1 MTGDR
6 PRNRGRSP
14 FRRLSVAKRGT
25 APFSI
30 ALLAVLLLSPVVAIE
45 AQTAAFSAKVEAV
58 RVDALVTERDNGPA
72 ILGLGPSDFE
82 VYDNGVL
89 QQVDLVSFDEVPLNV
104 ILTLDMS
111 DSVAGERLDHL
122 RGAGA
127 ALLAALKKDDQAALV
142 TFSHLVTLGAGLTK
156 DVVPVRRAID
166 EVAGSGET
174 SLVDGTYAAITL
186 GESDAGRALVIVFSD
201 GVDSSSWLPADAVLD
216 AAKRSDA
223 VVYAVSTRSRL
234 KPEFL
239 RDVTSLTGGRL
250 FEVERTAAL
259 GAIFVSVLEEFRRR
273 YLISFTPRGVEK
285 SGWHRLEVRLKGR
298 RGNVKARPG
307 YLAGSP

>member
-1 MTGDR
+1 MTV
-6 PRNRGRSP
+6 NRSRKKSRAPLRG
-14 FRRLSVAKRGT
+14 LS
-25 APFSI
+25 
-30 ALLAVLLLSPVVAIE
+30 LAILLLSPAVAVE
-45 AQTAAFSAKVEAV
+45 TQNAVFSAKVEAV

-72 ILGLGPSDFE
+72 IVGLGPSDFE

-127 ALLAALKKDDQAALV
+127 ELLAALKKDDQVALV

-156 DVVPVRRAID
+156 DVAPVRRAID
-166 EVAGSGET
+166 EAAGSGGT
-174 SLVDGTYAAITL
+174 ALVDGAYAAITL

-201 GVDSSSWLPADAVLD
+201 GVDTSSWLSAEAVLD

-223 VVYAVSTRSRL
+223 VVYAASTRSRL

-250 FEVERTAAL
+250 FEIERTSAL

-285 SGWHRLEVRLKGR
+285 NGWHKLEVRLKGR
-298 RGNVKARPG
+298 RGTVKARPG
-307 YLAGSP
+307 YLAGSS

>member
-1 MTGDR
+1 MNDETE
-6 PRNRGRSP
+6 P
-14 FRRLSVAKRGT
+14 FRST
-25 APFSI
+25 
-30 ALLAVLLLSPVVAIE
+30 LLAVVLLSPAVTVETQNAV
-45 AQTAAFSAKVEAV
+45 FSAKVEMV

-72 ILGLGPSDFE
+72 IVGLGPSDFE

-89 QQVDLVSFDEVPLNV
+89 QHVELVSFDEVPLNV

-111 DSVAGERLDHL
+111 DSVAGDRLDHL

-142 TFSHLVTLGAGLTK
+142 TFSQLVALGAGLTK
-156 DVVPVRRAID
+156 DVAPVRHAID
-166 EVAGSGET
+166 EAAGSGDT
-174 SLVDGTYAAITL
+174 ALMDGTYAAITL

-201 GVDSSSWLPADAVLD
+201 GVDTASWLSADAVLD

-234 KPEFL
+234 EPAFL

-250 FEVERTAAL
+250 FEVEKTANL
-259 GAIFVSVLEEFRRR
+259 GAIFVGVLEEFRRR
-273 YLISFTPRGVEK
+273 YLVSFTPRGVEK
-285 SGWHRLEVRLKGR
+285 DGWHRLEVRLKGR
-298 RGNVKARPG
+298 RATIKARPG
-307 YLAGSP
+307 YLAGT

>member
-1 MTGDR
+1 MST
-6 PRNRGRSP
+6 NR
-14 FRRLSVAKRGT
+14 
-25 APFSI
+25 SI
-30 ALLAVLLLSPVVAIE
+30 ALLAVFLLAPAVTVETQNAV
-45 AQTAAFSAKVEAV
+45 FSTKVEAV
-58 RVDALVTERDNGPA
+58 RVDALVTERENGPV
-72 ILGLGPSDFE
+72 ITGLGPLDFE

-111 DSVAGERLDHL
+111 DSVAGDRLEHL
-122 RGAGA
+122 RGAGT

-142 TFSHLVTLGAGLTK
+142 TFSQMVALGAGLTT
-156 DVVPVRRAID
+156 DVAPVRRAID
-166 EVAGSGET
+166 AAAGSGET
-174 SLVDGTYAAITL
+174 ALVDGTYAAITL

-201 GVDSSSWLPADAVLD
+201 GVDTASWLSAEAVLD

-223 VVYAVSTRSRL
+223 VVYAVATRSRL

-250 FEVERTAAL
+250 FEVEKTATL
-259 GAIFVSVLEEFRRR
+259 GAIFINVLEEFRRR
-273 YLISFTPRGVEK
+273 YLISFTPQGVEK
-285 SGWHRLEVRLKGR
+285 NGWHRLEVRLKGR

-307 YLAGSP
+307 YLAGSS

>member
-1 MTGDR
+1 MTFNR
-6 PRNRGRSP
+6 SRKRGRTP
-14 FRRLSVAKRGT
+14 FRGLSLAKRGT

-30 ALLAVLLLSPVVAIE
+30 TVLAVLLLSPAVTVE
-45 AQTAAFSAKVEAV
+45 TQNAAFSAKVEAV

-72 ILGLGPSDFE
+72 IVGLGPSDFE

-127 ALLAALKKDDQAALV
+127 ELLAALKKDDQAALV

-156 DVVPVRRAID
+156 DVPPVRRAID
-166 EVAGSGET
+166 EAAGSGDT
-174 SLVDGTYAAITL
+174 ALVDGTYAAITL

-201 GVDSSSWLPADAVLD
+201 GVDTSSWLSAEAVLD

-250 FEVERTAAL
+250 FEIERTSAL

-273 YLISFTPRGVEK
+273 YLISFTPHGVEK
-285 SGWHRLEVRLKGR
+285 NGWHRLEVRLKGR
-298 RGNVKARPG
+298 RANIKARPG
-307 YLAGSP
+307 YLAGT